1 MEPFS
6 MIACAFGIMGLIC
19 GLHGMSS
26 AQRLNRL
33 EQRLKELNVID
44 SKFNSSTS

>member
-1 MEPFS
+1 MDLFS
-6 MIACAFGIMGLIC
+6 VIGCAFGIIGLIC

-33 EQRLKELNVID
+33 EKRLKELHVID
-44 SKFNSSTS
+44 TEFNSSSP